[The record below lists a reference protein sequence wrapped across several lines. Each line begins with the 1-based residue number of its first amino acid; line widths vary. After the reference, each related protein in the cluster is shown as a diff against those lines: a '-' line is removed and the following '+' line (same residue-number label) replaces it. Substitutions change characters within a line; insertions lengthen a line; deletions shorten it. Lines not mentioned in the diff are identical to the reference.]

1 MASDVSVQSAVVAAM
16 VKLAE
21 PVRTL
26 VAGTDAMRKAGQT
39 YLPKEPMESVAAYD
53 NRKARSVLFNATG
66 KTVEDMTGKVFAK
79 PITPEKDVAD
89 NLKDWIENVDL
100 AGRHLN
106 VFAKDVF
113 LDSMQPGV
121 GYIYVDM
128 PPAVQREDGAP
139 ASIADEKAAGLRP
152 YLKFVP
158 LENLLGWKSELVGGV
173 ETLTQI
179 RMKECATVQDPENE
193 YVEKAVEQVRVVTRT
208 AAGMTWQ
215 TFRKSTATDNK
226 DKWVSHEGPFAIVG
240 PTAIPLVP
248 VYLNRT
254 DFMCGK
260 PPLAKLAELN
270 IAHWQ
275 SASDQRNILHV
286 ARVPILFGA
295 GFGPEDKLVIG
306 SGEMIV
312 NSNPAASLT
321 YTEHSGAAIGAGDK
335 DLQNLE
341 LAMQAMG
348 LQLLID
354 KPGQSATGEVRDDEK
369 ENSPLAMAAGAL
381 QDALEGAFGFMV
393 EFAKQDAIKG
403 GSLKVNRDFGI
414 TGNTADLQYLTQAA
428 IAGKISQDT
437 YWSEL
442 QRRGVLSDSFDAE
455 TEAQRV
461 ADQAPDL
468 SAGVPPGKGM
478 KLDA

>member
-1 MASDVSVQSAVVAAM
+1 
-16 VKLAE
+16 
-21 PVRTL
+21 
-26 VAGTDAMRKAGQT
+26 
-39 YLPKEPMESVAAYD
+39 
-53 NRKARSVLFNATG
+53 
-66 KTVEDMTGKVFAK
+66 
-79 PITPEKDVAD
+79 
-89 NLKDWIENVDL
+89 
-100 AGRHLN
+100 
-106 VFAKDVF
+106 
-113 LDSMQPGV
+113 
-121 GYIYVDM
+121 
-128 PPAVQREDGAP
+128 
-139 ASIADEKAAGLRP
+139 
-152 YLKFVP
+152 
-158 LENLLGWKSELVGGV
+158 
-173 ETLTQI
+173 
-179 RMKECATVQDPENE
+179 
-193 YVEKAVEQVRVVTRT
+193 
-208 AAGMTWQ
+208 MTWQ
-215 TFRKSTATDNK
+215 TFRKDSKA
-226 DKWVSHEGPFAIVG
+226 DKWVSHEGPFPIVG

-248 VYLNRT
+248 VYINRT

-260 PPLAKLAELN
+260 PPLAKLAEKN
-270 IAHWQ
+270 IEHWQ

-295 GFGPEDKLVIG
+295 GFGPEDSLTIG
-306 SGEMIV
+306 SSEMIT